1 MLKTKKRVAR
11 KRPAERLVREG
22 QPADASAA
30 QLFDRVATEVIHGH
44 RELFDTL
51 SVHEREVVIQW
62 LAEAVTDDNS
72 FSHIGDII
80 WEIDYRRKPVSIET
94 FIEDPYY
101 LGQQCSELHDNWKND
116 LSTVFA
122 PGAGYMEWIFTG
134 GIGIGKTT
142 VAMAAI
148 AYKIH
153 QISCLRNPAKYYGLL
168 SDSLIVFGIYSIT
181 KRQVA
186 DTGYF
191 RLKGYLDASPYFAH
205 EFPRSKKID
214 SKVDFE
220 PTTGMKLQVIPGS
233 QELHALGLDMFSF
246 SLDEANFMREK
257 QDKERGKV
265 TGQAYTLYNA
275 VHTRMVSRFLRPGGV
290 VPGIMVLMSS
300 RNAQTSFLEEH
311 LRRVNQ
317 TDSPTGKPT
326 TFVSDYALWEV
337 KQAYKFTKPKFK
349 IEVGDKTAASRIL
362 PKGEKPRKEARVIEV
377 PGEYLKYFQEDTDQA
392 LRDIAGVATFNLTPL
407 IRDRQSVFDAV
418 REDLKH
424 PFKREAITISVG
436 DDIQIADYWDM
447 RSFCRMQRGNWVPRI
462 NPEAPRVIH
471 VDTALSGDCV
481 GIAAAHMSGMLRHTK
496 LMPDGTEVMRT
507 DPFVIVDFM
516 LRILPPPGYE
526 IELGKIRAFIRYLR
540 SQAHVPICLVTTD
553 GFQSAD
559 MRQQLQK
566 DNFETKLQSLDRDDV
581 PYLTLR
587 SALFE
592 RRLATYHYEPFEQE
606 VLDLER
612 HIKPGKV
619 NGNVDH
625 PTRAS
630 TGGKGSKD
638 VSDAVCGSVHGCHTF
653 PAAMYTPPE
662 FAGVEMPKSKSVVD
676 PNSDAIKQSLQRQ
689 RKIKTTTGQTIDW
702 DKLKKEL

>member
-1 MLKTKKRVAR
+1 MPQVKRRAKR
-11 KRPAERLVREG
+11 KPAERLARNG
-22 QPADASAA
+22 HAADASAS
-30 QLFDRVATEVIHGH
+30 QLFDKVAAEVIHGH
-44 RELFDTL
+44 RELFDSL
-51 SVHEREVVIQW
+51 SMHEREVVIQW
-62 LAEAVTDDNS
+62 LAEAVTDDRS
-72 FSHIGDII
+72 ASYIGDVI

-122 PGAGYMEWIFTG
+122 PGSSYMEWVFTG

-142 VAMAAI
+142 IAMTAL

-153 QISCLRNPAKYYGLL
+153 QLSCLRNPARYYGLL

-181 KRQVA
+181 KKQVA

-191 RLKGYLDASPYFAH
+191 RLKGYLDASPYFSH
-205 EFPRSKKID
+205 EFTRSKKID

-233 QELHALGLDMFSF
+233 RQLHALGLDMFSF
-246 SLDEANFMREK
+246 SMDEANFMNER

-265 TGQAYTLYNA
+265 TGQAYDLYNA
-275 VHTRMVSRFLRPGGV
+275 VHTRMVSRFLRPGGM

-311 LRRVNQ
+311 LRKVNSVR
-317 TDSPTGKPT
+317 SPDDKPT

-337 KQAYKFTKPKFK
+337 KPKYKFTKPKFRV
-349 IEVGDKTAASRIL
+349 EVGDKTSASRIL
-362 PKGEKPRKEARVIEV
+362 GKEEKTRKSARVVEV

-418 REDLKH
+418 RKDLKH
-424 PFKREAITISVG
+424 PFKREAITISLE

-447 RSFCRMQRGNWVPRI
+447 RTFCRMQRGKWVPRL
-462 NPEAPRVIH
+462 NPEAPRVLH
-471 VDTALSGDCV
+471 VDTSLSGDCS
-481 GIAAAHMSGMLRHTK
+481 GLAAAHMSGMLRHTK
-496 LMPDGTEVMRT
+496 LLPDGTEVQRT

-516 LRILPPPGYE
+516 VRIIPPPGSE

-540 SQAHVPICLVTTD
+540 SQVHLPICLVTTD

-566 DNFETKLQSLDRDDV
+566 DNFETKLQSLDRDDI

-592 RRLATYHYEPFEQE
+592 RRIATYDYPPFEQE

-619 NGNVDH
+619 YGKVDH

-630 TGGKGSKD
+630 HGGKGSKD
-638 VSDAVCGSVHGCHTF
+638 VSDAVCGAVHGCHNF
-653 PAAMYTPPE
+653 EEAVYTPPE
-662 FAGVEMPKSKSVVD
+662 FAGVSLPKSKAVVD
-676 PNSDAIKQSLQRQ
+676 PSSEAIRKSRQSQ
-689 RKIKTTTGQTIDW
+689 RKVKTTTGQTIDW
-702 DKLKKEL
+702 DKLKRDL